1 MKRITFIV
9 NPVSGGKDKRK
20 VLAAID
26 RYLDRSA
33 FSYEVRETGKAGDA
47 TAWARSCDAD
57 IVVAVGGDGTVS
69 EVATGLLGTGKAL
82 GIIPCGSGDGLALH
96 LGISRN
102 PAKAV
107 RALNA
112 GRIARIDA
120 ARLDGRPFFCT
131 AGVGLDA
138 DVAWDFAR
146 SPKRGLGTYISTAW
160 GLWKHGDRAHRYRVT
175 TDAGTWSGPAVII
188 TVGNANQ
195 WGNEARIVPKA
206 SLRDGL
212 LDVTVV
218 EPFSTWEIPFLAAQ
232 LMTGKADAS
241 RRVRSFR
248 SARVQISR
256 DHPGPAHCDGD
267 PRRFG
272 AGDSSGGAGRGR
284 PAVPAGED
292 LVAAVRV
299 GRVPIGKQIA
309 VTVHAMVV
317 DFLFVRIRQGVPPAR
332 AGGIAHQRLI
342 HLPVRGSLGLAL
354 AGDSFFLGDGQGRPP
369 YFKIVVT
376 HVLGNWLGRQR

>member
-1 MKRITFIV
+1 MKHITFIV
-9 NPVSGGKDKRK
+9 NPVSGGKDKKK

-26 RYLDRSA
+26 RYLDRSVY
-33 FSYEVRETGKAGDA
+33 SYEVLKTGKAGDA
-47 TAWARSCDAD
+47 TAWARTCEAD

-82 GIIPCGSGDGLALH
+82 GI
-96 LGISRN
+96 SRN
-102 PAKAV
+102 PVKAV

-160 GLWKHGDRAHRYRVT
+160 GLWKHGDRAHRYEVR
-175 TDAGTWSGPAVII
+175 TDDGSWSGPAVII

-218 EPFSTWEIPFLAAQ
+218 EPFATWEIPLLAAE

-267 PRRFG
+267 PFEAG
-272 AGDSSGGAGRGR
+272 ADLSLEIVPGAL
-284 PAVPAGED
+284 D
-292 LVAAVRV
+292 
-299 GRVPIGKQIA
+299 
-309 VTVHAMVV
+309 VV
-317 DFLFVRIRQGVPPAR
+317 VPPS
-332 AGGIAHQRLI
+332 RLERI
-342 HLPVRGSLGLAL
+342 
-354 AGDSFFLGDGQGRPP
+354 
-369 YFKIVVT
+369 
-376 HVLGNWLGRQR
+376 

>member
-9 NPVSGGKDKRK
+9 NPVSGGKDKKK

-26 RYLDRSA
+26 RYLDRSV
-33 FSYEVRETGKAGDA
+33 FSYEVLETGKAGDA
-47 TAWARSCDAD
+47 TVWARESGSE

-138 DVAWDFAR
+138 DVAWDFAH
-146 SPKRGLGTYISTAW
+146 SSKRGLGTYISTAW
-160 GLWKHGDRAHRYRVT
+160 GLWKHGVRAHHYKIR
-175 TDAGTWSGPAVII
+175 TDDGSWSGPAVII

-218 EPFSTWEIPFLAAQ
+218 EPFATWEIPLLAAQ
-232 LMTGKADAS
+232 LMTGKADSS

-248 SARVQISR
+248 STRVQISR

-267 PRRFG
+267 PFEAGVDMRLEIMPG
-272 AGDSSGGAGRGR
+272 ALD
-284 PAVPAGED
+284 
-292 LVAAVRV
+292 
-299 GRVPIGKQIA
+299 
-309 VTVHAMVV
+309 VV
-317 DFLFVRIRQGVPPAR
+317 VPPS
-332 AGGIAHQRLI
+332 RLE
-342 HLPVRGSLGLAL
+342 
-354 AGDSFFLGDGQGRPP
+354 
-369 YFKIVVT
+369 KI
-376 HVLGNWLGRQR
+376 